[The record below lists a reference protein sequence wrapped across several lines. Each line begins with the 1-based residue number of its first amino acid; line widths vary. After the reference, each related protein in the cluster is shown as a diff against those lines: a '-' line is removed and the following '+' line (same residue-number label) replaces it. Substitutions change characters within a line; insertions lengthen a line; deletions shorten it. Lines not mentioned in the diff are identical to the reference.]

1 MLRLLTLLA
10 AAMLST
16 GVVAQEAERKPE
28 AEKKP
33 LPWAKAMAEFAA
45 ADAENPT
52 APGGVV
58 FVGSSS
64 IRLWDLEKS
73 FAGMDPMPLNRGFG
87 GSEMSDTVRNA
98 ELLVLKHKPRLVVVY
113 AGDNDI
119 ANGKTAEQVA
129 DDFAKFVEIVQREL
143 PDTRIAYIAIKP
155 SLSRWKL
162 ADQMQDANARIAK
175 QCEEG
180 EQLTFVDVWQ
190 PMLDAEG
197 EPRGELFREDG
208 LHLNDKGYEL
218 WTSIVRPL
226 IEKK

>member
-1 MLRLLTLLA
+1 MLRMLMLLA
-10 AAMLST
+10 AGMLST
-16 GVVAQEAERKPE
+16 CVLAQEAD
-28 AEKKP
+28 KKP
-33 LPWAKAMAEFAA
+33 LPWAKEMAEFAA
-45 ADAENPT
+45 ADAEHPM

-73 FAGMDPMPLNRGFG
+73 FSGMDPMPLNRGFG
-87 GSEMSDTVRNA
+87 GSVMSDTVRNA
-98 ELLVLKHKPRLVVVY
+98 ELLVLKHKPRLILVY

-129 DDFAKFVEIVQREL
+129 DDFAKLVEIVHKDL

-162 ADQMQDANARIAK
+162 ADKMQDANARIAK
-175 QCEEG
+175 QCEES
-180 EQLTFVDVWQ
+180 EQLTFIDVWQ

-197 EPRGELFREDG
+197 QPRGELFREDG
-208 LHLNDKGYEL
+208 LHLNDEGYEL
-218 WTSIVRPL
+218 WTSVVKPV
-226 IEKK
+226 IEGE

>member
-1 MLRLLTLLA
+1 MLRMLMLLA
-10 AAMLST
+10 AGMLST
-16 GVVAQEAERKPE
+16 CVLAQEAD
-28 AEKKP
+28 KKP
-33 LPWAKAMAEFAA
+33 LPWAKEMAEFAA
-45 ADAENPT
+45 ADAEHPM

-73 FAGMDPMPLNRGFG
+73 FSDMDPPPLNRGFG
-87 GSEMSDTVRNA
+87 GSVMSDTVRNA
-98 ELLVLKHKPRLVVVY
+98 ELLVLKHKPRLVLVY

-129 DDFAKFVEIVQREL
+129 DDFAKLVEIVHKYL

-162 ADQMQDANARIAK
+162 ADKMQDANVRIAK
-175 QCEEG
+175 QCEET
-180 EQLTFVDVWQ
+180 EQLTFIDVWQ

-197 EPRGELFREDG
+197 KPRGELFREDG
-208 LHLNDKGYEL
+208 LHLNDAGYEL
-218 WTSIVRPL
+218 WTSIVKPV
-226 IEKK
+226 IDGE

>member
-1 MLRLLTLLA
+1 MLRVLTLLA
-10 AAMLST
+10 AGMLST
-16 GVVAQEAERKPE
+16 VVLAAE

-33 LPWAKAMAEFAA
+33 LPWAKEMAEFAA
-45 ADAENPT
+45 ADAEHPT

-73 FAGMDPMPLNRGFG
+73 FDGMDPMPLNRGFG
-87 GSEMSDTVRNA
+87 GSVMSDTVRNA

-129 DDFAKFVEIVQREL
+129 SDFAEFVEIVQREL
-143 PDTRIAYIAIKP
+143 PDTRIACIAIKP

-162 ADQMQDANARIAK
+162 ADKMQDANARIAK
-175 QCEEG
+175 QCEEN
-180 EQLTFVDVWQ
+180 EQLTFIDVWQ

-197 EPRGELFREDG
+197 KPRGELFREDG
-208 LHLNDKGYEL
+208 LHLNDEGYEL
-218 WTSIVRPL
+218 WTSIVKPV
-226 IEKK
+226 IDGK

>member
-1 MLRLLTLLA
+1 MSRILMLLA
-10 AAMLST
+10 AGMLST
-16 GVVAQEAERKPE
+16 GVVAEEIR
-28 AEKKP
+28 KKP
-33 LPWAKAMAEFAA
+33 LRWAKEMAEFAA
-45 ADAENPT
+45 ADAEHPV

-87 GSEMSDTVRNA
+87 GSVMSDTVRNA
-98 ELLVLKHKPRLVVVY
+98 ELLALKHKPRLVLVY

-119 ANGKTAEQVA
+119 ANGKTAKQVA
-129 DDFAKFVEIVQREL
+129 EDFAKFVAIVQRDL

-162 ADQMQDANARIAK
+162 ADKMQDANARIAK
-175 QCEEG
+175 QCEEN
-180 EQLTFVDVWQ
+180 EQLTFIDVWQ

-197 EPRGELFREDG
+197 KPRGELFRKDG
-208 LHLNDKGYEL
+208 LHLNDEGYEL
-218 WTSIVRPL
+218 WTSIVKPV
-226 IEKK
+226 IDGK